1 MIGPWLIRATAML
14 AVTCYALRFLVDLN
28 GTPGGQR
35 DRLARNAWTAG
46 ALLLMIHVLC
56 AFHFQH
62 GWSHAAAWEH
72 TRQRTLELTGW
83 NFGGGLGA
91 NYAITALWLIDAAGW
106 RTRLDWP
113 LRHRRWFWFLQVSL
127 AFMMINATVVFGP
140 WYWTPIVTVYVVT
153 LMFCLSRRRKH
164 P

>member
-1 MIGPWLIRATAML
+1 MIGTWLIRATAIL
-14 AVTCYALRFLVDLN
+14 AVAGYTLRFLADCSE
-28 GTPGGQR
+28 PPS
-35 DRLARNAWTAG
+35 DWRLRHARRAWSAG
-46 ALLLMIHVLC
+46 ALLLTIHVFC

-62 GWSHAAAWEH
+62 AWSHAAAWEH

-83 NFGGGLGA
+83 NFGGGLWA

-113 LRHRRWFWFLQVSL
+113 LRHRRWFWFLQVAL

-140 WYWTPIVTVYVVT
+140 WYWTPIVTVDVVT